1 MNGYLTFLKGLSEY
15 QQRAEI
21 GRLAFF
27 SERGDDSS
35 LEADILKD
43 RRVSTFSETLG
54 INPSSWEF
62 ELKHYAEEPDCFG
75 TPMFGDKFCAAPCSF
90 RYNHLDSDRN
100 LIVDGII
107 YIDADASAKIG
118 TLTCLCGQ
126 KNPEARRR
134 RLELAGINP
143 DTLETVS
150 HCVEMSG
157 KVPYLDY
164 IKGLLP
170 QQRRDA
176 IFELAELEW
185 GTDNPKFLAQPKLA
199 RELQRLGISALGE
212 IDKCHEVGP
221 VEFKGG
227 QCTAPLTY
235 YLYGEGEA
243 SKYDE
248 GGFGYFVEVHILA
261 SIANKPGAGGGDIS
275 IQDIWWRIESI
286 DDLQGDEIL
295 LIVP

>member
-1 MNGYLTFLKGLSEY
+1 
-15 QQRAEI
+15 
-21 GRLAFF
+21 
-27 SERGDDSS
+27 
-35 LEADILKD
+35 
-43 RRVSTFSETLG
+43 
-54 INPSSWEF
+54 
-62 ELKHYAEEPDCFG
+62 
-75 TPMFGDKFCAAPCSF
+75 MFGNEFCAAPCSF
-90 RYNHLDSDRN
+90 RYDHLDSDRN

-107 YIDADASAKIG
+107 YIDDDASVMIG
-118 TLTCLCGQ
+118 TLACVSDQ

-150 HCVEMSG
+150 HSVEMSG

-164 IKGLLP
+164 IKALLP
-170 QQRRDA
+170 QQRRAA
-176 IFELAELEW
+176 IFDLARLTW
-185 GTDNPKFLAQPKLA
+185 GTDSLRFLAHPTI
-199 RELQRLGISALGE
+199 RHELQRLGISELGE
-212 IDKCHEVGP
+212 AFRCHEVGP
-221 VEFKGG
+221 VEFKGR

-261 SIANKPGAGGGDIS
+261 GIANKPGAGGGDIS
-275 IQDIWWRIESI
+275 IQDVWLRIESI
-286 DDLQGDEIL
+286 DDPQDNEIP